1 MITYCPMCAN
11 LLLVEL
17 TQFSKD
23 LRYFCQ
29 CCPYVYKIDRKITKR
44 VLLSKKQV
52 DDVLGG
58 EEAWKNVAK
67 TDVNCP
73 KCSYHQAYFME
84 IQIRSADEPAT
95 LFFKCVQCG
104 HRWREG

>member
-1 MITYCPMCAN
+1 M
-11 LLLVEL
+11 LLVEL
-17 TQFSKD
+17 TEYSKE

-29 CCPYVYKIDRKITKR
+29 SCPYVYNIDKKI
-44 VLLSKKQV
+44 SKTAPLARKQV

-58 EEAWKNVAK
+58 EDAWKNVAK
-67 TDVNCP
+67 TDATCP
-73 KCSYHQAYFME
+73 KCTYHQAYFME